1 MEMMT
6 TKMPDNTIKGV
17 RVIIQR
23 ILLLIIFAS
32 CLGGCV
38 TAKKVDTATTSKYEG
53 FIKDGKTTRQEIQDR
68 LGPCNSVYEKGRILV
83 YHVYLEDDG
92 RMNLKG
98 RGTCYACV
106 LVFDINNVL
115 ERHSLVKHGCK

>member
-1 MEMMT
+1 MVMMT
-6 TKMPDNTIKGV
+6 KKMPDSTIKGV
-17 RVIIQR
+17 RVTIQS
-23 ILLLIIFAS
+23 ILLLIIAAG

-38 TAKKVDTATTSKYEG
+38 TAQKVDSATASKYEG
-53 FIKDGKTTRQEIQDR
+53 FIQDGTTTRQEIQDR

-115 ERHSLVKHGCK
+115 ERHSLVKHGCR